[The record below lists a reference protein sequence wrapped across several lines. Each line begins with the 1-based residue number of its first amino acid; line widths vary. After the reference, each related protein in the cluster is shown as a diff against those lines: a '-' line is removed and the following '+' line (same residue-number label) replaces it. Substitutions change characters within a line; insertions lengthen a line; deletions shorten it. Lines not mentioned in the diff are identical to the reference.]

1 MAVTP
6 KTIENQVIAVD
17 ESLRSQFESQYQ
29 IKFPYGSVLSFKKL
43 IEHWKKLL
51 DSENLNE
58 VILAK
63 EVMMRLEK
71 VPELIGDIDDPAL
84 LEKHKELVDLMISGL
99 FPSLRKEDYMGIVAY
114 PFGYNYVHKSKAVE
128 KVMQMKFTQANFG
141 ESMEEMQRQK
151 IVNAGICILN
161 EHYGQN
167 IENDMVM
174 TFSITDEETGLV
186 TYYKGKVD
194 TTYTEVRA
202 KAPLK
207 KLNASVIRK
216 LTNNID
222 DTDLWLKNLPPENF
236 EFVGM
241 VQVKM
246 TDISEEQAFNNLKLS
261 LLQQNAVV
269 DLDKVKNIE
278 FQMRNYLKSPHLK
291 LGIAGKGYGPGDEF
305 GIKSGLWNS
314 LLPMKEEYF
323 QTATEKAL
331 YRRVM
336 DEGQIAVIDDL
347 TKISNPTLYVQ
358 DLIKIG
364 IKGLVIAPMLD
375 ESRNPIGVL
384 ELGSPTN
391 CGFHAIK
398 TARVK
403 EILPVFKVA
412 LQRAIEEKGNKV
424 DVLIKQKY
432 TSIHPS
438 VEWRFIQAA
447 NELINRRQ
455 LNPDHDTPEPI
466 SFKDVYPLY
475 GQSDIVGSSGKRN
488 KAIQQ
493 DLIENL
499 ELLKRTL
506 GPIEMCKGFPLIGV
520 YQYRTQKFI
529 DSLKK
534 NVNSGDE
541 VRVTEFLTEEIQPLL
556 DNLSKQ
562 SPEFAK
568 ICEGYKEQLDPEM
581 RVIYTH
587 RRAYENSVTFINQ
600 TLSRLINNYQEDAQ
614 RILPHYFEMYKTDGV
629 EYNLY
634 MGESLLYGQEFDEK
648 YIENIRLWQ
657 LMTMIAVTRK
667 VNEIQDQLEL
677 PLKTAEL
684 ILAFSN
690 KIAIR
695 FKTEEKQFDVDGAYN
710 VRYEVIK
717 KRIDKSKIKG
727 TNERLTQAGK
737 IAIVFTQEKE
747 RLEYLQ
753 FFEYLK
759 SQAMIEDEVEE
770 LLIDELQGVSGLRAL
785 RVKVIV

>member
-1 MAVTP
+1 
-6 KTIENQVIAVD
+6 
-17 ESLRSQFESQYQ
+17 
-29 IKFPYGSVLSFKKL
+29 
-43 IEHWKKLL
+43 
-51 DSENLNE
+51 
-58 VILAK
+58 
-63 EVMMRLEK
+63 
-71 VPELIGDIDDPAL
+71 
-84 LEKHKELVDLMISGL
+84 MISGL
-99 FPSLRKEDYMGIVAY
+99 FPSLRHEDYMGIVAY

-128 KVMQMKFTQANFG
+128 KVMQMKFAQASFG

-151 IVNAGICILN
+151 IINAGICILN
-161 EHYGQN
+161 DHYGQS

-194 TTYTEVRA
+194 TTYTEVRV

-207 KLNASVIRK
+207 KLNDSIIRK
-216 LTNNID
+216 LTNNVED
-222 DTDLWLKNLPPENF
+222 VEFWLQTLPPENF
-236 EFVGM
+236 EFVGV

-269 DLDKVKNIE
+269 NPDKIRTIE
-278 FQMRNYLKSPHLK
+278 LQMRNYLKSPQLK
-291 LGIAGKGYGPGDEF
+291 LGIAGKGVGPGDTF

-314 LLPMKEEYF
+314 LLPMREEYF
-323 QTATEKAL
+323 ATTTEKAL

-336 DEGQIAVIDDL
+336 GDGNVAVIDDL
-347 TKISNPTLYVQ
+347 TKLPNPALYVQ

-364 IKGLVIAPMLD
+364 IKGLVIAPLLD
-375 ESRNPIGVL
+375 DNGNPVGVL
-384 ELGSPTN
+384 ELGSPTT

-403 EILPVFKVA
+403 EILPVFTVA
-412 LQRAIEEKGNKV
+412 LQRAIEEKGNQV

-438 VEWRFIQAA
+438 VEWRFVQAA

-488 KAIQQ
+488 KAIQE

-499 ELLKRTL
+499 ELLQQTL
-506 GPIEMCKGFPLIGV
+506 GPIDMCKGFPLIGV

-562 SPEFAK
+562 SPEFAE
-568 ICEGYKEQLDPEM
+568 ICEGYKEHLDPEM
-581 RVIYTH
+581 RVVYTH

-600 TLSRLINNYQEDAQ
+600 TLSRLINNYQEEAQ

-634 MGESLLYGQEFDEK
+634 MGDSLLYEQEFDEK

-667 VNEIQDQLEL
+667 VEEIQDQLEL
-677 PLKTAEL
+677 PLRTAEL

-737 IAIVFTQEKE
+737 IAIVYTQEKE

-759 SQAMIEDEVEE
+759 SQKMIEDEVEE